1 MDLKDVIADVRE
13 KAIEAHNAFHAGHG
27 DVSEK
32 YLLEIAEKIVEYL
45 EITIPKKV
53 DVTEATDIQTPA
65 NEQTEKPAAAPGAS
79 LHPGPFGPD
88 AAARQAGHPEEA
100 EKQTQ

>member
-1 MDLKDVIADVRE
+1 MDLKDMIAELD
-13 KAIEAHNAFHAGHG
+13 KGADEAHRAFHAGHYE
-27 DVSEK
+27 VAEEFLRTVAHK
-32 YLLEIAEKIVEYL
+32 IAEYL
-45 EITIPKKV
+45 GMKTIEQEH
-53 DVTEATDIQTPA
+53 VTEATDIQTPA